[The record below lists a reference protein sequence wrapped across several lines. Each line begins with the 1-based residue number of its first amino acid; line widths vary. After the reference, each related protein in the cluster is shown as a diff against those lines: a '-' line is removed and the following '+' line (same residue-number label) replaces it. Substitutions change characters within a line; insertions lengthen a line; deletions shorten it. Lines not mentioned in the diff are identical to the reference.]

1 MMSSQSSMIQ
11 REISMDISNSN
22 GVRLFISVASELRGS
37 S

>member
-22 GVRLFISVASELRGS
+22 GVRWFISVASELRGS